1 MLHVCYSPL
10 YVAKTHTNSMEKLS
24 AVAEELSKFEYVKLH
39 ETKLIDQS
47 IFYEL
52 HDEKYVNAVLTG
64 EPVKL
69 ATMAGFKPWNEQ
81 FRDAVLH
88 INSGQILAAEL
99 AFEHGISA
107 NIAQGFHHATYAY
120 GGSFCTFN
128 GLALVAKKYPNKNI
142 FVLDCDQHVGDGTTD
157 FAAQLDNL
165 FNFSIHGDP
174 LGITGNSRS
183 ESRVIHK
190 NKGNFAQYTM
200 AIYEAFQKALDWNAD
215 LMIYQAGMDCHQNDP
230 FGSPWLT
237 TELIEKRDELVFSL
251 AKKHKIPLF
260 FVLAGGYQALPDL
273 VPLHLK
279 TFEMAYMI
287 YY

>member
-24 AVAEELSKFEYVKLH
+24 AVAEELYKFEYVKLH

-157 FAAQLDNL
+157 FAA
-165 FNFSIHGDP
+165 
-174 LGITGNSRS
+174 
-183 ESRVIHK
+183 
-190 NKGNFAQYTM
+190 
-200 AIYEAFQKALDWNAD
+200 
-215 LMIYQAGMDCHQNDP
+215 
-230 FGSPWLT
+230 
-237 TELIEKRDELVFSL
+237 
-251 AKKHKIPLF
+251 
-260 FVLAGGYQALPDL
+260 
-273 VPLHLK
+273 
-279 TFEMAYMI
+279 
-287 YY
+287 